1 VSISSIKLSVA
12 CQLLLGVALI
22 FVSGGAEGIDPEW
35 SYEAGDDVMSIAVS
49 ADGEYIAAGYRNGYV
64 YLFDKDNNTP
74 LWSYT
79 TGDTVVSV
87 SISAD
92 GEYITVGTYS
102 SEEFGLLYLFDKD
115 SSTPLWSYTTGSYVM
130 SAAISADGEYI
141 VVGTYTDNKVY
152 LFNMNNST
160 PLWSYT
166 LGVDPYQGY
175 VYSVA
180 ISADGE
186 YIAAGARDGYVY
198 LFDKDSSTPLW
209 SYGTGSSA
217 VTGVAISADGEYI
230 TAGSSDMDTE
240 DNKVYLFDKDIDT
253 PLWRYVTGEATHFV
267 AISVD
272 GEYIVAGSSNNNVYL
287 FGRDNNFPLWSY
299 ATGDNVRSVAISA
312 NGEYIVAG
320 SQDNKSYLFNK
331 DSSIPLWSYETGGRD
346 GMPDDM
352 EVAIS
357 ADGEY
362 IVVGSHDNKIYLFE
376 RVPNSPPTV
385 SDIFISH
392 NLTDSKR
399 RVYFWANYSDSDGN
413 VTAFEWSSDI
423 NGILNTTSNFDS
435 DDLSVGHHNISIRVM
450 DDDGA
455 WSDYVYLDLVI
466 EEQEEECSFESFVDN
481 IYVQSPSLSGPV
493 VDEYMLLEVGKGSY
507 HFVSEDNAY
516 ISWETTDLSGIKL
529 DNGLPLPSKKLFTE
543 TTFDYENR
551 IFTGKIDFTLEGG
564 TYGGAASWDYQ
575 MIFSEDYTSI
585 VGGQIY
591 RFDSDGK
598 IFYTWT
604 FGVDGNYP
612 YCALCTLTA
621 ADYYSENPFEDTT
634 SPDEQ
639 VTIPEDGGLTLP
651 FSGNP
656 LAYGAIISILGLLA
670 GGYAAMSARQSIP
683 KLISGLQGLV
693 DAGITDSELNSAL
706 EDLENMDGLG
716 FFSNDRAN
724 AMQILD
730 NYNEMTDQALGSMR
744 QLDELQGVVDELQA
758 AGVSSPELEAEIAE
772 IESMLNS
779 QVEGDTNKDFSSNL
793 FDFFK
798 KNKDGE

>member
-1 VSISSIKLSVA
+1 
-12 CQLLLGVALI
+12 
-22 FVSGGAEGIDPEW
+22 
-35 SYEAGDDVMSIAVS
+35 
-49 ADGEYIAAGYRNGYV
+49 
-64 YLFDKDNNTP
+64 
-74 LWSYT
+74 
-79 TGDTVVSV
+79 
-87 SISAD
+87 
-92 GEYITVGTYS
+92 
-102 SEEFGLLYLFDKD
+102 
-115 SSTPLWSYTTGSYVM
+115 
-130 SAAISADGEYI
+130 
-141 VVGTYTDNKVY
+141 
-152 LFNMNNST
+152 
-160 PLWSYT
+160 
-166 LGVDPYQGY
+166 
-175 VYSVA
+175 
-180 ISADGE
+180 
-186 YIAAGARDGYVY
+186 
-198 LFDKDSSTPLW
+198 
-209 SYGTGSSA
+209 
-217 VTGVAISADGEYI
+217 
-230 TAGSSDMDTE
+230 
-240 DNKVYLFDKDIDT
+240 
-253 PLWRYVTGEATHFV
+253 
-267 AISVD
+267 
-272 GEYIVAGSSNNNVYL
+272 
-287 FGRDNNFPLWSY
+287 
-299 ATGDNVRSVAISA
+299 
-312 NGEYIVAG
+312 
-320 SQDNKSYLFNK
+320 
-331 DSSIPLWSYETGGRD
+331 
-346 GMPDDM
+346 
-352 EVAIS
+352 
-357 ADGEY
+357 
-362 IVVGSHDNKIYLFE
+362 
-376 RVPNSPPTV
+376 
-385 SDIFISH
+385 
-392 NLTDSKR
+392 
-399 RVYFWANYSDSDGN
+399 

-423 NGILNTTSNFDS
+423 NGILSTSSGFDS
-435 DDLSVGHHNISIRVM
+435 DDLSVGHHNISFRVM
-450 DDDGA
+450 DDEGA
-455 WSDYVYLDLVI
+455 WSGNASSALTIVEYDEPADNLTSNLGEFYYMINLFADGFALNSSHESLIGISSSIYGTAQYDQYPLFRTNRQSVIAGSWHFPSPLNTTVTIDAADIWWVGKDSDYDADCEWTFKIYNSGQYIDNSTVDCDSNGDSLVNETYNINITFDVI
-466 EEQEEECSFESFVDN
+466 EGDNITIEVWYEGWEDIDILYGSPAHPSGFHISGLEIEEESPPDDSEECSFESFVDN